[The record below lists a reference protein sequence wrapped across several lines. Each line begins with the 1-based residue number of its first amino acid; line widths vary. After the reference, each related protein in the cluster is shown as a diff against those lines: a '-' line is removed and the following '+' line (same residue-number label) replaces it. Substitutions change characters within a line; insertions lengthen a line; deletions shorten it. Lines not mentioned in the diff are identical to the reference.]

1 MFGWQKRG
9 RSTRP
14 DDVRSALHDDV
25 LGSVVWDEEDEA
37 WVANVAHSATEF
49 RILIAGEQH
58 PNPLLL
64 AHARDI
70 FTSPETLVADVQP
83 LLKAA
88 AEKLPEA
95 AHEILGLQIESVAL
109 MWPDRP
115 DDGMIYFDGPDTE
128 ERIWRCDYVG
138 RRPRDLG
145 FDD

>member
-1 MFGWQKRG
+1 M
-9 RSTRP
+9 
-14 DDVRSALHDDV
+14 
-25 LGSVVWDEEDEA
+25 
-37 WVANVAHSATEF
+37 AHSATEF

-58 PNPLLL
+58 PHLLLL

-88 AEKLPEA
+88 AEELPEA
-95 AHEILGLQIESVAL
+95 AHEILGLQIESVVL

-115 DDGMIYFDGPDTE
+115 EDGMIYFEGPATE
-128 ERIWRCDYVG
+128 ERIWRCDYVE